1 MSRLRGFVAVVVAS
15 VFGMVSVPLTG
26 SAAPPVDAAEA
37 PTDGEATDTQAP
49 PMNAGPANADFKAA
63 ILPIAVE
70 GEMSDADRDRLTQ
83 ELVDGLQR
91 GNFAIVS
98 PTEVEAA
105 VSNADSCDKKRCYS
119 KIGDKTGASHI
130 VRSVVTVNER
140 DYDVSVALIDPA
152 NGNVLASSQESCE
165 ICGIADAGGLL
176 SAASA
181 TLRTKLEALASG
193 PASLQLASEPT
204 GAIVSIDGEVAG
216 TTPLDMPVVPG
227 KKVIRISAEGYI
239 AIEREVT
246 FVEGV
251 SESLSFELEEVPSK
265 LPGATWGWVS
275 LGVGTAGLGSGIAL
289 TYLHGRENKRDCS
302 RSNATKDGDGDCKF
316 LWNTKWAG
324 AGASIAGAALLT
336 LGVAILINSGV
347 GKKNKGSKKPK
358 KEKAEVSEVGL
369 GPGSILIRGRF

>member
-1 MSRLRGFVAVVVAS
+1 MAVAIAATVV
-15 VFGMVSVPLTG
+15 TG
-26 SAAPPVDAAEA
+26 SLPAWAAPPADTEA
-37 PTDGEATDTQAP
+37 PGMGSDPDGSATK
-49 PMNAGPANADFKAA
+49 PAASPGDADFKAA
-63 ILPIAVE
+63 ILPISVE

-91 GNFAIVS
+91 GNFAVVS
-98 PTEVEAA
+98 PDEVEAA
-105 VSNADSCDKKRCYS
+105 VANSADCDKKRCLG
-119 KIGDKTGASHI
+119 KIGEKTGASHV

-140 DYDVSVALIDPA
+140 DYDVDVQLIDPA
-152 NGNVLASSQESCE
+152 NGNVLASSKESCE
-165 ICGIADAGGLL
+165 ICGIADAGGLI
-176 SAASA
+176 SAAAA

-193 PASLQLASEPT
+193 PASLDLTSEPA
-204 GAIVSIDGEVAG
+204 GAIVTIDGEVAG

-227 KKVIRISAEGYI
+227 KKVIRITADGYI

-275 LGVGTAGLGSGIAL
+275 LGVGTAGLGAGIAL
-289 TYLHGRENKRDCS
+289 TYLHGEENRRDCS
-302 RSNATKDGDGDCKF
+302 RSNATRDADGDCKF
-316 LWNTKWAG
+316 LWDTKWAG

-347 GKKNKGSKKPK
+347 GKKNKANKKSRK
-358 KEKAEVSEVGL
+358 DKKAELSEFGI
-369 GPGSILIRGRF
+369 GPGSLMLRGKF